1 MSRSMLNLLAVLT
14 LNLMSLPFVPAET
27 ITWTGNSG
35 NESWHTPGNW
45 DLNRQPVDG
54 DDVVIPA
61 VTGTLSVIYSTGTV
75 NLNSLTSHEHIR
87 LTNGTLNLAS
97 TSQINE
103 AFTQSGGTLGG
114 AGNLTIN
121 GLLTWTGGTMHG
133 GGITNANGGIH
144 FTNSFGN
151 NLQLT
156 DRILNNAGTANWTG
170 AGLIFGSP
178 TGIFNNLNGATFN
191 IRSDSAWISGTINN
205 FGAIERFGT
214 NGETTIGAVFNN
226 QNQVNVIQ
234 GVLKLTGGGTSN
246 GDFSVGTGGAL
257 NFNNG
262 TFILNAETSF
272 AGSLIQLTGGTL
284 NVVSDIHAENFQ
296 MLGGTLTGPATFT
309 IDGFLLWEGGAMRGT
324 GTTQLNGEA
333 VVRGANTKQ
342 LLDTRTFNNAGQI
355 SWEGTGNFVNTVAA
369 TFNNQTGAT
378 LAIQT
383 EADWLGGTFNNNGQV
398 NKLSAGETQFSATF
412 NQNNEVNID
421 VGTITFTGPG
431 ASAGVFDIDTGAVFS
446 LASTNYTFNVG
457 TSLIGA
463 GTTRLTNGSLN
474 VAANTDVNHFEMTG
488 GTLTGNAELK
498 INVSFTWSGGIMR
511 GAGKTRLDGTGIFTG
526 ALTKQL
532 LDTRIFDNA
541 GTITWTGTGNL
552 SHSETAIFNNL
563 SGAALNIQTD
573 ADWFN
578 GTFNNA
584 GTITKS
590 VTTGETQF
598 TAVVNNNNSQVNL
611 QTGLLNFRSGG
622 GNDNVTY
629 DVSAGATVRFSG
641 GTCHFNAGSDFDG
654 AGIVDFAGG
663 INHVNASF
671 SHSGHTIISVGTTN
685 INDHVT
691 LNTLTLSSGAMG
703 GNGEVDLDGLFTWS
717 GGTMQDNGIT
727 NANGDVNIIGA
738 NPKNIAHN
746 RIFNNAGTAVWTG
759 LGNVGVNPTATFNNQ
774 PGAIFGIQTDA
785 DWFNGTFINN
795 GTVIKSG
802 AGDTQISATFTNH
815 ETLIIEAGTLSLSGN
830 FTNFANNT
838 LTGGRYRVASNFRFI
853 NADIVNNAADIE
865 LIGPS
870 SRIIDYQFT
879 PNDALRNFSVNTE
892 FGSFHIRDGR
902 DFSPEVPLSN
912 SGTVIVGEGS
922 ELSFSEEDR
931 YTKTET
937 GRLILRNGT
946 FAPSNFYIQ
955 TSGLTGGVGA
965 VHTFTYR
972 TTLEADMSPGESPGE
987 IVIQGNYIH
996 DGRLIIE
1003 LGDPDEGEFDALHCA
1018 GHVTLNGTL
1027 LIAEMPNYAPQ
1038 VGDTYTVLTYGSR
1051 TGSFNH
1057 IVGRTLNSGLVVYQ
1071 RFFEERL
1078 DLIVSYQGDV
1088 NLNGCVDDS
1097 DLLAVLFAFAQTGTL
1112 PEDLTG
1118 DGVVDDADLLAV
1130 LFNFGNGC

>member
-1 MSRSMLNLLAVLT
+1 MNRSMLNVLAVLT

-27 ITWTGNSG
+27 ITWTGNGG

-75 NLNSLTSHEHIR
+75 NLNSLTSHEHVR

-114 AGNLTIN
+114 AGNLTIT
-121 GLLTWTGGTMHG
+121 GLFTWSGGTMHG
-133 GGITNANGGIH
+133 GGITNANGGIQ
-144 FTNSFGN
+144 FSNNVGN

-156 DRILNNAGTANWTG
+156 ERILNNVGTANWTG
-170 AGLIFGSP
+170 AGLIFSSP

-191 IRSDSAWISGTINN
+191 IRSDSAWISGIINN
-205 FGAIERFGT
+205 FGTVDRFGT
-214 NGETTIGAVFNN
+214 NGETTIGAAFNN
-226 QNQVNVIQ
+226 QNQVNVIT
-234 GVLKLTGGGTSN
+234 GTLKLTGGGTSN
-246 GDFSVGTGGAL
+246 GDFSVETGGAL

-262 TFILNAETSF
+262 TFNLNAETSF

-284 NVVSDIHAENFQ
+284 NVVADIHAENFQ

-309 IDGFLLWEGGAMRGT
+309 IDGFFLWEGGAMRGT
-324 GTTQLNGEA
+324 GTTLLHGEA

-355 SWEGTGNFVNTVAA
+355 SWEGTGNFVNTVAT

-383 EADWLGGTFNNNGQV
+383 DADWSGGTFNNNGQV
-398 NKLSAGETQFSATF
+398 NKLSAGETQFSVTF

-421 VGTITFTGPG
+421 VGTITFTGSG
-431 ASAGVFDIDTGAVFS
+431 ASAGEFDIDTGAVFN
-446 LASTNYTFNVG
+446 LASNYTFNVG
-457 TSLIGA
+457 SALNGA
-463 GTTRLTNGSLN
+463 GLARLSGGTLT

-488 GTLTGNAELK
+488 GTLTGNAELE

-511 GAGKTRLDGTGIFTG
+511 GAGKTRLNGTGIFTG
-526 ALTKQL
+526 ALSKQL
-532 LDTRIFDNA
+532 LDTRVFDNA

-552 SHSETAIFNNL
+552 NHSETAIFNNL
-563 SGAALNIQTD
+563 NGAALHIQTD

-578 GTFNNA
+578 GIFNNA

-598 TAVVNNNNSQVNL
+598 TAVVNNNNSRVNA

-654 AGIVDFAGG
+654 TGIVDFAGG

-671 SHSGHTIISVGTTN
+671 SYSGHTAISVGTTN
-685 INDHVT
+685 FNDHVT

-703 GNGEVDLDGLFTWS
+703 GNGEVDLEGLFTWS

-727 NANGDVNIIGA
+727 NANGGVNIIGA

-746 RIFNNAGTAVWTG
+746 HIFNNAGTAVWTG
-759 LGNVGVNPTATFNNQ
+759 LGSVGVNPTATFNNQ

-802 AGDTQISATFTNH
+802 AGDTQINSTFTNH
-815 ETLIIEAGTLSLSGN
+815 DTLIIEAGTLSLSGN

-865 LIGPS
+865 LTGPN

-879 PNDALRNFSVNTE
+879 PNNALRNFSVNTE
-892 FGSFHIRDGR
+892 FGNFHIRDGR

-912 SGTVIVGEGS
+912 AGTVIVGEES
-922 ELSFSEEDR
+922 EFSFTEEDR

-965 VHTFTYR
+965 IHTFTYR
-972 TTLEADMSPGESPGE
+972 TTHEADMSPGESPGE

-1003 LGDPDEGEFDALHCA
+1003 LGDPDVGEFDALHCT

-1027 LIAEMPNYAPQ
+1027 LIAEMPGYAPQ

-1057 IVGRTLNSGLVVYQ
+1057 IAGRTLSSGLVVYQ
-1071 RFFEERL
+1071 RFFDDHL